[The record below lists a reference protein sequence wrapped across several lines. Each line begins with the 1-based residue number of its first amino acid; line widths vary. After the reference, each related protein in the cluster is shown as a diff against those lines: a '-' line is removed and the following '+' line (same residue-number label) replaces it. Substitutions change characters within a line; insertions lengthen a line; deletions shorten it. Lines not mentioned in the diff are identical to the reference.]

1 MDTKHSRLN
10 PTIPSAPYPCKAPG
24 GRPTN
29 AQKHGSSERNRC
41 LFQALQEE
49 YAAHEAALATAD
61 EEEVAP
67 RVLSEGLFL
76 QQASRF

>member
-1 MDTKHSRLN
+1 MHKSMV
-10 PTIPSAPYPCKAPG
+10 P
-24 GRPTN
+24 
-29 AQKHGSSERNRC
+29 SERNRC

-67 RVLSEGLFL
+67 RVLSKGLFL